1 MTRPDVSKLPAVTA
15 EMAYSV
21 PADGSARIRV
31 FPPAS
36 GRKTETPAREKR
48 TVSVFDCRPIADD
61 LKMDVAG
68 FELHTQPT
76 PFGDYFTPEQVKQH
90 YYPEIVA
97 LLKSK
102 LGAEDVFV
110 FDHNVRSHVRAKRKE
125 IGVREPVEGA
135 HNDYTLAS
143 GPKRIEDILREN
155 DASHLLANRA
165 ALINV
170 WRPIVGPVQDHPLAI
185 CDARS
190 TNLDDFIAT
199 EIQHF
204 QEGNLETPAHTGEV
218 FSFVHNPAHC
228 WYYASEMRPDEVIF
242 LKCFDTALDG
252 RARYTGHTG
261 FRNPECPEDFVAR
274 ESIEARTVVVFPELR
289 AEE

>member
-1 MTRPDVSKLPAVTA
+1 MSQPDVSNLPTLVA

-21 PADGSARIRV
+21 APDGVARIRV
-31 FPPAS
+31 FPPSS
-36 GRKTETPAREKR
+36 GREVETPAREKR
-48 TVSVFDCRPIADD
+48 MVSVFDCRPLADE

-68 FELHTQPT
+68 FELHSDATG
-76 PFGDYFTPEQVKQH
+76 FADYYSPEQVRQH
-90 YYPEIVA
+90 YYPEVVA
-97 LLKSK
+97 LLTKK
-102 LGAEDVFV
+102 LDAQAVFV
-110 FDHNVRSHVRAKRKE
+110 FDHNVRSRVRSARKE
-125 IGVREPVEGA
+125 VGVREPVEGA

-155 DASHLLANRA
+155 NAHHLLANRA

-190 TNLDDFIAT
+190 TTLKDFIAT

-204 QEGNLETPAHTGEV
+204 QEDDLETPAHVGEV
-218 FSFVHNPAHC
+218 FSFKHNPAHR
-228 WYYASEMRPDEVIF
+228 WYYASEMQPDEVIF

-261 FRNPECPEDFVAR
+261 FQNPDCPTDFVAR

-289 AEE
+289 PA